1 MEIIHFNQRS
11 LAKRWDVSEASL
23 ERWRSEGI
31 GPMFLKLQGRVLYRL
46 VDIEA
51 YEESCLSISTKR
63 LDRKISQPER
73 ALAPVLPEVLP
84 PRQTVE

>member
-1 MEIIHFNQRS
+1 MEIIHFNQRN
-11 LAKRWDVSEASL
+11 LAKRWDVSEATR

-51 YEESCLSISTKR
+51 YEASCLSISTKR
-63 LDRKISQPER
+63 LASENI
-73 ALAPVLPEVLP
+73 AA
-84 PRQTVE
+84 